1 MMTQRGEATRA
12 RLIEATRAVVR
23 EVGYGHASTRAIA
36 KAAGV
41 AEGTIYRHFPDKAS
55 LFFAAVLEANDPI
68 VSSVGGLP
76 ARAGKGTVEGNL
88 IDAAVQ
94 LASLRDEIMPLEL
107 AIAADPE
114 LAAQRRKAMT
124 AAGASLPGPPE
135 AVATYLAA
143 EQRLGRVRA
152 DVDPK
157 EAAMILLGVLFTLGT
172 MPATDDGS
180 WSPER
185 VASAVRLIVRGIQ
198 KAGPN
203 ATGGGRRDPLT

>member
-23 EVGYGHASTRAIA
+23 EVGYAHASTRAIA

-55 LFFAAVLEANDPI
+55 LFFAAVLQANDPI
-68 VSSVGGLP
+68 VSWVVGLP

-114 LAAQRRKAMT
+114 LAAQRRKAIT
-124 AAGASLPGPPE
+124 AAGASLPGPPA
-135 AVATYLAA
+135 AVAAYLAA
-143 EQRLGRVRA
+143 EQRLGRVRG
-152 DVDPK
+152 DIDPR
-157 EAAMILLGVLFTLGT
+157 EAASLLLGVLFTLGT
-172 MPATDDGS
+172 MPGIGDEGLAPD
-180 WSPER
+180 R
-185 VASAVRLIVRGIQ
+185 VASAVRLMVRGIQ
-198 KAGPN
+198 PPV
-203 ATGGGRRDPLT
+203 TDRDG